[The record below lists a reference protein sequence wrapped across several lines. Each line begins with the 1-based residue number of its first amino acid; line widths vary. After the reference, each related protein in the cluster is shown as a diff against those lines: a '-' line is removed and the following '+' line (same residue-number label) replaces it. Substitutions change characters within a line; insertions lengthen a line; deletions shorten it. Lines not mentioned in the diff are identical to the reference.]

1 MNVYRG
7 AERNMASER
16 AKRWRER
23 EEGSGEGRD
32 SGKGVRGAG
41 RREGNAG
48 RISARKRP
56 HPVKDAAG
64 VWGEGVG
71 SVSVESTV
79 RADSPRVNGGRGG

>member
-7 AERNMASER
+7 AGRNMASER
-16 AKRWRER
+16 AERCLER

-48 RISARKRP
+48 REKARKKP
-56 HPVKDAAG
+56 NP
-64 VWGEGVG
+64 
-71 SVSVESTV
+71 
-79 RADSPRVNGGRGG
+79 